1 MLPEWTGELWQWV
14 LLIGACGGLGVFMA
28 LFACA
33 LTGHPKRDCLTCS
46 FAARGSRYGQIFCA
60 LDSGTIVDSADA
72 KSWGVDA
79 PAVNDVLTGKVDCEY
94 WQ

>member
-46 FAARGSRYGQIFCA
+46 FAARGSSYGWIACT
-60 LDSGTIVDSADA
+60 LNDPPD
-72 KSWGVDA
+72 
-79 PAVNDVLTGKVDCEY
+79 VNDVLTGKTDCEY